1 MNLICAGVVLY
12 NPDIDRLRKNLES
25 IINQVSI
32 VLLQDNGSS
41 NIKEIEELIKP
52 WQNVKLIN
60 NPVNKGIAWAL
71 NNLCRCALEDQYEW
85 ILTLDQDSICPENMI
100 FDFSKYLKNADMLC
114 PKIVDKNYGL
124 IDGGNAKIE
133 PVKEC
138 ITSGCLLKLAS
149 WEKIHGF
156 DETMFIDGVDF
167 EFCYRMNQAGMKIY
181 RVNDIVLN
189 HEIGNITVRHFLGFK
204 VIVKNHSAFRKYYIA
219 RNTIYFAR
227 KNKQTMIKA
236 NLQVIK
242 QVLIVILYE
251 KRKLKKISKIL
262 KGIKDGYQ
270 MKIDKH
276 SLNIEG
282 EKC

>member
-1 MNLICAGVVLY
+1 MNCACAGIVLY
-12 NPDIDRLRKNLES
+12 NPNIIRLKNNIDS
-25 IINQVSI
+25 ISKQVSC
-32 VLLQDNGSS
+32 VYLQDNGSS
-41 NIKEIEELIKP
+41 NIKEIEELIKA

-71 NNLCRCALEDQYEW
+71 NSLCQYALEDQYEW
-85 ILTLDQDSICPENMI
+85 ILTLDQDSVCPENIMSV
-100 FDFSKYLKNADMLC
+100 FSKYLNKADMLC

-124 IDGGNAKIE
+124 LDGGNLIIE

-149 WEKIHGF
+149 WESIHGF

-189 HEIGNITVRHFLGFK
+189 HEIGNITVRKFLGFK

-219 RNTIYFAR
+219 KNIIYMAR
-227 KNKQTMIKA
+227 KRNNILLIFKGVLQEIK
-236 NLQVIK
+236 
-242 QVLIVILYE
+242 LITIVVLYE
-251 KRKLKKISKIL
+251 DDKKNKLSRII
-262 KGIKDGYQ
+262 KGMYDGF
-270 MKIDKH
+270 K
-276 SLNIEG
+276 ERVG
-282 EKC
+282 E

>member
-1 MNLICAGVVLY
+1 MNCTCAGIVLF
-12 NPDIDRLRKNLES
+12 NPDITRLKNNIDS
-25 IINQVSI
+25 ISKQVSC
-32 VLLQDNGSS
+32 VYLQDNGSS

-52 WQNVKLIN
+52 WQNIKLIN

-71 NNLCRCALEDQYEW
+71 NNLCRHALEAQYEW

-100 FDFSKYLKNADMLC
+100 FEFTKYLNNADMLC

-124 IDGGNAKIE
+124 LDGGNAEIE

-167 EFCYRMNQAGMKIY
+167 EFCYRMNQAGMNIY
-181 RVNDIVLN
+181 RVNSIVLN

-219 RNTIYFAR
+219 KNIIYMAR
-227 KNKQTMIKA
+227 K
-236 NLQVIK
+236 
-242 QVLIVILYE
+242 
-251 KRKLKKISKIL
+251 RKSLLLIL
-262 KGIKDGYQ
+262 KGILQEVKLIAIVVLYEKNKKDKLLRIFQGIYDGFRER
-270 MKIDKH
+270 I
-276 SLNIEG
+276 G
-282 EKC
+282 E